1 MKKKIFLASICVI
14 MSLLASCGSKEKIDS
29 STSDVQTE
37 KKDKSIYF
45 ENSIDYIVCNQV
57 FDYSEFFDKV
67 YDWGYGI
74 KLPIEKPENSEIKW
88 QEENYP
94 HTITFQIAG
103 LEKQKFEDYL
113 ETLKKAGFS
122 LYAGENEY
130 KLYKDNFR
138 INFKLDEYRNE
149 YAFFAYMGNVFEE
162 REVTRKEA
170 REIIEQNKLL
180 ADNEEF
186 AEYYVFVIENE
197 TVREQGYYEFLIEP
211 VFEKEIYSESRLP
224 YYLLTDG
231 ENVLLF
237 EQNILHQS
245 MPSNVNIIKEDDA
258 VKLVSSSYVL
268 ENGYFC
274 SYVRGYVLT
283 ENKFVQEWLYH
294 GALKYDIVPHEE
306 MIISLVKDNKLETY
320 IVSPKKDYD
329 FTLGMKDYWTV
340 VKQYNVEKEMIE
352 R

>member
-1 MKKKIFLASICVI
+1 
-14 MSLLASCGSKEKIDS
+14 MS
-29 STSDVQTE
+29 
-37 KKDKSIYF
+37 
-45 ENSIDYIVCNQV
+45 
-57 FDYSEFFDKV
+57 
-67 YDWGYGI
+67 
-74 KLPIEKPENSEIKW
+74 
-88 QEENYP
+88 
-94 HTITFQIAG
+94 
-103 LEKQKFEDYL
+103 
-113 ETLKKAGFS
+113 
-122 LYAGENEY
+122 
-130 KLYKDNFR
+130 
-138 INFKLDEYRNE
+138 
-149 YAFFAYMGNVFEE
+149 
-162 REVTRKEA
+162 
-170 REIIEQNKLL
+170 
-180 ADNEEF
+180 
-186 AEYYVFVIENE
+186 
-197 TVREQGYYEFLIEP
+197 
-211 VFEKEIYSESRLP
+211 
-224 YYLLTDG
+224 
-231 ENVLLF
+231 LLF